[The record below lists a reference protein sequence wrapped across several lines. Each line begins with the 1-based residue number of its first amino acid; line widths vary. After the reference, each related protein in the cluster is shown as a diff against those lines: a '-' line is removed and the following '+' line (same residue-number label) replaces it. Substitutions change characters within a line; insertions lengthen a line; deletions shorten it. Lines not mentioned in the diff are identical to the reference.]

1 MPEMINVYDFIAPP
15 FWDVYDD
22 MKKMQHS
29 EYWLYGGRGSTK
41 SSFLSLAIIVGMLYD
56 HNANAIVYRKVGN
69 TLRDSVYAQMIWAI
83 SLLGL
88 NGICKY
94 RTAPYEITF
103 IPTGQRIMF
112 RGADDPMKSKSIKL
126 AKGYFKYLW
135 FEELA

>member
-1 MPEMINVYDFIAPP
+1 
-15 FWDVYDD
+15 
-22 MKKMQHS
+22 
-29 EYWLYGGRGSTK
+29 
-41 SSFLSLAIIVGMLYD
+41 MLYD

-83 SLLGL
+83 SKLGL